1 MVELSKVL
9 PGANAWPFRLYVLV
23 CTPVLVVEPRP
34 NSSDIR
40 LALYSCCQMRLSPKS
55 PSPQRLYATS
65 GYLRTWY
72 GRDASCELLVM
83 TSLVGAATSIE
94 ISDRSPPSTR
104 YALVSRCGMVVNCC
118 WR

>member
-1 MVELSKVL
+1 MVELSKVF
-9 PGANAWPFRLYVLV
+9 PGANACPFRLYVLA
-23 CTPVLVVEPRP
+23 CTPVEPVEPRP

-40 LALYSCCQMRLSPKS
+40 FALYSCCQVMLSPNS

-83 TSLVGAATSIE
+83 TSLVGADTSIE
-94 ISDRSPPSTR
+94 TSERSPPSTR
-104 YALVSRCGMVVNCC
+104 YALVSRCGMLVNCC
-118 WR
+118 CR